1 MRCTVALATI
11 HEGRSL
17 STLKLMLL
25 GMKPSDCGTRS
36 GLSGGGTRVDGKM
49 PAVPSRR
56 TVSMR
61 PANSVRSVSVSQN
74 SLKK

>member
-11 HEGRSL
+11 HEGRSFT
-17 STLKLMLL
+17 TLKLMLL
-25 GMKPSDCGTRS
+25 GMKPSDCSSRS
-36 GLSGGGTRVDGKM
+36 GLSGGGTSADGKM

-61 PANSVRSVSVSQN
+61 PASSVRSVSFSQN
-74 SLKK
+74 SL

>member
-11 HEGRSL
+11 QDGRS
-17 STLKLMLL
+17 SIMLKAMLAGL
-25 GMKPSDCGTRS
+25 KPSDCS
-36 GLSGGGTRVDGKM
+36 ASVGLSGGGTSAAGNR

-61 PANSVRSVSVSQN
+61 PANSVRSVPVSQN